1 MTAEAWVYRFGDV
14 EVEPA
19 AHRITRG
26 GIDLSVEPKAYAVL
40 VALLQE
46 HGRAL
51 QRDELLDRVWGHRHV
66 TPGVLNRVVAQL
78 RKALGDDAEHPRYI
92 QTLHSLGYRFIGDVS
107 RVPAQAVDA
116 QATAAAGEDA
126 HAARGERSAR
136 PAIPM
141 SKGKLLAIAM
151 AGIAIVVLA
160 WYLRSQVTSRPLQAS
175 VAVLPFT
182 SLSSDRDD
190 SYFAEGLAVEMH
202 DALAGVEGL
211 KVAAQM
217 SPGARNTRATDVKA
231 LGSALGV
238 ATVLDAS
245 VRRNGSRVRI
255 SARLSDTATG
265 FTLWSHT
272 YDRQMSDVFA
282 TQSEIAKEVVESL
295 MGVLPGR
302 SEALAKRLT
311 PTRNV
316 AAYDAYLKGLQQLR
330 RADADGDA
338 RHAISFFSKALAADA
353 GFARAQAGICLSQL
367 RRFESVRDV
376 DAYRRAHA
384 ACMRASGMDPALR
397 EVSLA
402 LAEMHRVRGEFGK
415 AVAYYD
421 KALQAPSLRPAAYV
435 GMAKVQAAQGRGD
448 LALRYF
454 EQARVLSPLD
464 YRIYRDIGYQHYL
477 DGHLQD
483 AIAAYRKATE
493 LQPGDARLWGSLG
506 GLYLTAG
513 DRARAGDAF
522 ERSIGI
528 KPSDTALSNYGTLKY
543 QAGDYVAAADLFR
556 RATLLEPGD
565 FRLVGNLGEALMAK
579 PETAAGARESFARAA
594 AMAERYVQIK
604 PDDALAL
611 ALLAFYR
618 ACLGDT
624 AAARELIRRAEAV
637 GAEPGEVA
645 FRNAQTLVLLGD
657 ADGARQYL
665 DRARR
670 AGVAENRVAISPL
683 LRRFSVIGEAERRT
697 RQ

>member
-26 GIDLSVEPKAYAVL
+26 GVDLSVEPKAYAVL

-46 HGRAL
+46 HGKAL
-51 QRDELLDRVWGHRHV
+51 ERDDLLDRVWGHRHV

-78 RKALGDDAEHPRYI
+78 RKTLGDDAEHPRYI
-92 QTLHSLGYRFIGDVS
+92 LTLHSLGYRFIGEVTRLSADATG
-107 RVPAQAVDA
+107 AQLAADGA
-116 QATAAAGEDA
+116 DSQQATQ
-126 HAARGERSAR
+126 HHKPRRL
-136 PAIPM
+136 AILVSP
-141 SKGKLLAIAM
+141 GGLLAVAV
-151 AGIAIVVLA
+151 AGVAVLVLA
-160 WYLRSQVTSRPLQAS
+160 WFLRTQMSSRPAEAS
-175 VAVLPFT
+175 IAVLPFT
-182 SLSSDRDD
+182 SLSSDRND
-190 SYFAEGLAVEMH
+190 SYFAEGLAIEMH

-217 SPGARNTRATDVKA
+217 SPAARVADAPDAKA
-231 LGSALGV
+231 LGSTLGV

-245 VRRNGSRVRI
+245 VRRSGSRVRI

-282 TQSEIAKEVVESL
+282 TQSEIAREVVESL

-316 AAYDAYLKGLQQLR
+316 VAYDAYLKGLQQLQR
-330 RADADGDA
+330 SDTDGNTA
-338 RHAISFFSKALAADA
+338 HAIGFFNQALAADA

-376 DAYRRAHA
+376 DAYRHA
-384 ACMRASGMDPALR
+384 QEACTRASKMDPTLR

-402 LAEMHRVRGEFGK
+402 QGEMHRVRGEFGK
-415 AVAYYD
+415 AVEHYT
-421 KALQAPSLRPAAYV
+421 KALEAPALRPAAFV

-448 LALRYF
+448 LALQYF
-454 EQARVLSPLD
+454 ERARLLRPGD
-464 YRIYRDIGYQHYL
+464 PRIYRDIGYQHYL

-483 AIAAYRKATE
+483 AIASYRKATE
-493 LQPGDARLWGSLG
+493 LKPDDARVWGSLG
-506 GLYLTAG
+506 GLYLTLG
-513 DRARAGDAF
+513 DRARASDAF
-522 ERSIGI
+522 ERSIRI
-528 KPSDTALSNYGTLKY
+528 KPSDTALSNYGTLKF
-543 QAGDYVAAADLFR
+543 QSGDYAAAADLFR
-556 RATLLEPGD
+556 RAAALEPGD
-565 FRLVGNLGEALMAK
+565 FRLVGNLGEALLAK
-579 PETAAGARESFARAA
+579 SETAASAREAFARAA
-594 AMAERYVQIK
+594 EMAERYIEIK
-604 PDDALAL
+604 SDDAMAL

-624 AAARELIRRAEAV
+624 ASARELIRRAEAMGV
-637 GAEPGEVA
+637 EPGEVA

-657 ADGARQYL
+657 VEGANQHL
-665 DRARR
+665 ARARR
-670 AGVAENRVAISPL
+670 AGVAENRIASSLL
-683 LRRFSVIGEAERRT
+683 LRRLSVIDETQNRT